1 MTDERRKFRRE
12 GAESR
17 RHALVNATLDLIA
30 EQGVHGATV
39 RAIAER
45 AKVTQGLIRHYF
57 SSKDELVQAAYL
69 AHMAGM
75 TEQTFAGTETGGIA
89 RVRLAALVVASLSP
103 PVVDAAAVGLW
114 AGFLGHVRRD
124 ARMRDVHART
134 YHDFRDRLERLI
146 VKALDEVGRGIETG
160 EARRLAIACN
170 AVIDGLW
177 LEGGAL
183 PEAFAPD
190 ELIGIGLT
198 AVGAILQL
206 DLEEDA
212 QT

>member
-17 RHALVNATLDLIA
+17 RQALVAATLDLIA

-45 AKVTQGLIRHYF
+45 AEVTQGLIRHYF

-75 TEQTFAGTETGGIA
+75 TEQTFAGAEAGGTA

-146 VKALDEVGRGIETG
+146 VAALKEDGRGVEAG
-160 EARRLAIACN
+160 EGRRLAIACN

-206 DLEEDA
+206 DLEKDA
-212 QT
+212 RT